1 MVEQYTGGY
10 AGRAAEIEAGAT
22 APVAA
27 LIDDVRRSG
36 DELADVWERLSR
48 SAWAMTTHD
57 VAGRSR
63 PLRALPRRRWQ
74 ELEVHLVD
82 LQLGVTYRDWPDDFV
97 AVWLPQLRAS
107 LATRLPS
114 GAIPPASDDFG
125 DTRDE
130 LAWLY
135 GRLRRADLPTLAG
148 WG

>member
-1 MVEQYTGGY
+1 LASV
-10 AGRAAEIEAGAT
+10 AEL
-22 APVAA
+22 V
-27 LIDDVRRSG
+27 DDVRRSG
-36 DELADVWERLSR
+36 DELALVWERLSP
-48 SAWAMTTHD
+48 SAWSMTTHD

-63 PLRALPRRRWQ
+63 PLRALPGRRWQ

-82 LQLGVTYRDWPDDFV
+82 SQFGVTYRDWSEDFV
-97 AVWLPQLRAS
+97 SMWLPQLRAS

-114 GAIPPASDDFG
+114 GSRSPVSGDFG

-135 GRLRRADLPTLAG
+135 GRLYREDLPTLVG